1 MQVEVKVKV
10 ECGIPL
16 TTDLLTQFETQ
27 LMTSWPMLS
36 DEQ

>member
-1 MQVEVKVKV
+1 
-10 ECGIPL
+10 L